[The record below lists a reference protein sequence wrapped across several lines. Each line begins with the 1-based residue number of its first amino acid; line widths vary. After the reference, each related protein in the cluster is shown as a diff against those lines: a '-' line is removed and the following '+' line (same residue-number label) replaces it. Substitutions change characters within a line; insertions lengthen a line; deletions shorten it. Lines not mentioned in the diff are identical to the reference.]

1 MKIFNWD
8 NDKNEKLKLEKGVSF
23 EHVVFCI
30 ENEQLLDIIKH
41 PNKEKYKNQKMYVVK
56 IDDYVYIVPFVDK
69 NSERFLK
76 TNFPA
81 GSTQNFILSRRGKMI
96 KLDIEEQKLSE
107 SVERGGWQSVENLD
121 EEIAKSKEYAKNT
134 FIKNQRMNIRISEK
148 DLNALKIRAAE
159 EGLPYQTL
167 VSSII
172 HKYLSNNL
180 FERKSIYEMQETKP
194 KLRKF

>member
-1 MKIFNWD
+1 
-8 NDKNEKLKLEKGVSF
+8 
-23 EHVVFCI
+23 
-30 ENEQLLDIIKH
+30 
-41 PNKEKYKNQKMYVVK
+41 
-56 IDDYVYIVPFVDK
+56 
-69 NSERFLK
+69 
-76 TNFPA
+76 
-81 GSTQNFILSRRGKMI
+81 MI

-194 KLRKF
+194 KLRTF